1 MKTYEIT
8 LAEQD
13 AIPGHSPAGV
23 VPMSLC
29 FRDVDQDDDFY
40 VGLFGP
46 PSLLEEPVTPEQQRR
61 VCAWIA
67 DAIFNADSNEPDS
80 ANAKQGLLQMDWAAE
95 NLPADQGGKL
105 CVVTVQPKGQ
115 GAPAPFEWPYVENLE
130 DLAELAQA
138 ERRQSHLESVYPE
151 ASPTGPRF
159 RM

>member
-46 PSLLEEPVTPEQQRR
+46 PSLLEEPATPEQQQR

-67 DAIFNADSNEPDS
+67 RTIFEADTSETQAQEALD
-80 ANAKQGLLQMDWAAE
+80 GLMEMDWAAAY
-95 NLPADQGGKL
+95 LPADVGGKL
-105 CVVTVQPKGQ
+105 CVVTVQPKGK
-115 GAPAPFEWPYVENLE
+115 AWAPFEWPYAESFEHLA
-130 DLAELAQA
+130 DLARA
-138 ERRQSHLESVYPE
+138 EHRQSQLEAAYPE
-151 ASPTGPRF
+151 APGTGSRF